1 MGRAGRSHK
10 GKRSEEGQ
18 FVPLTYG
25 LLKSAAWRSLSGAAV
40 KLFLELHTR
49 FNGSNNGQVR
59 LSMNEATEAL
69 GLGKATIQ
77 RAYAELEAKGFIAL
91 QTAGN
96 WYHRR
101 AHEWRLTTKTTM
113 TPKGNQA
120 ATNDWRAWKPETER
134 GSDTDP
140 SPCPMVPLQNPR
152 PRSGSATE
160 PVRASFA
167 QRFGSETEH

>member
-1 MGRAGRSHK
+1 MSHN
-10 GKRSEEGQ
+10 GKRSAEGQ
-18 FVPLTYG
+18 YVPLPYG

-49 FNGSNNGQVR
+49 FHGSNNGQVR
-59 LSMNEATEAL
+59 LSLNEAVEAL

-77 RAYAELEAKGFIAL
+77 RAYVELEAKGFVVL
-91 QTAGN
+91 QTAGD

-101 AHEWRLTTKTTM
+101 AHEWRLTTKPTE
-113 TPKGNQA
+113 TPKGNLP
-120 ATNDWRAWKPETER
+120 ATNEWRMWKPKTER

-140 SPCPMVPLQNPR
+140 SPRPMGPPQNPR

-160 PVRASFA
+160 PVRGISAPG
-167 QRFGSETEH
+167 FGSGMEH

>member
-1 MGRAGRSHK
+1 MAKK
-10 GKRSEEGQ
+10 GKRPEEGQ
-18 FVPLTYG
+18 YVHLPYAV
-25 LLKSAAWRSLSGAAV
+25 LKSQAWRSLSGAAV